1 MICDDICTSKFG
13 NFDKIL
19 KIDQLSNVRQLANQ
33 LMNSQLRLAQWHTI
47 KKTENQK
54 TRKADS
60 RKEKKQK
67 SRKAKKKKAKKKKR
81 KKKKI
86 KKSKN

>member
-47 KKTENQK
+47 KKQK
-54 TRKADS
+54 TRKPEKQTS
-60 RKEKKQK
+60 REPESQK
-67 SRKAKKKKAKKKKR
+67 TDGAKL
-81 KKKKI
+81 
-86 KKSKN
+86 

>member
-47 KKTENQK
+47 KKNRKPENHKKTENQK
-54 TRKADS
+54 TRKAD
-60 RKEKKQK
+60 K
-67 SRKAKKKKAKKKKR
+67 
-81 KKKKI
+81 
-86 KKSKN
+86 